1 MLNQSFAR
9 QLLYTAYVSQKYHS
23 KSELCQTILVI
34 LNSILQMHLR
44 NIMLNQSFRDN
55 TFHTSYYRGISVN
68 HTKSEICHTYR
79 YFILKCR
86 GISEISYRYYCK
98 SELTLRSYSIS
109 GYKIACISWCSSLGT
124 TDCCPRRLGGEIS
137 NYSGFLTSPP
147 LLPSSSTP
155 LIPFLPASLV
165 NAPEAL

>member
-1 MLNQSFAR
+1 
-9 QLLYTAYVSQKYHS
+9 
-23 KSELCQTILVI
+23 
-34 LNSILQMHLR
+34 MHLR

-147 LLPSSSTP
+147 TPSFFLYPSHSLSPCLLGECTRGTVGRGISSMDVHRPYDLLSPVIKTP
-155 LIPFLPASLV
+155 WA
-165 NAPEAL
+165 